1 MIMRSDQANFSRYA
15 SGYDGVAR
23 FLHWLVVVLIAAQ
36 FVIGWTMPDIH
47 KGTRPDGLIAW
58 HLGVGAT
65 LIAAVVVRIV
75 WRLTHTPA
83 PASLSPFF
91 RVVSH
96 ITHGLLYLALVAV
109 PLLGWAN
116 ASSRGWS
123 VKLLGV
129 LPYPSISPVGSSVG
143 HAMGDIHGYLAWVL
157 FALIALHVAAALFHR
172 FVLKDQTLQRM
183 LP

>member
-1 MIMRSDQANFSRYA
+1 MTMRSAPASFPRYA
-15 SGYDGVAR
+15 SGYDGVAK
-23 FLHWLVVVLIAAQ
+23 FLHWLVALLIAAQ
-36 FVIGWTMPDIH
+36 FVIGWTMPDIQ

-65 LIAAVVVRIV
+65 LIAAVVLRIV
-75 WRLTHTPA
+75 WRLTHTP
-83 PASLSPFF
+83 PPTSLSPFL
-91 RVVSH
+91 RIVSH

-129 LPYPSISPVGSSVG
+129 LPYPNILPVGSSVG
-143 HAMGDIHGYLAWVL
+143 HEMGDIHGYLAWVL
-157 FALIALHVAAALFHR
+157 FALIALHIAAALFHR

-183 LP
+183 MP